1 MNSDKIKLKLS
12 SFLKIPE
19 DAQIVLQTIVLS
31 LAAAGGAVL
40 FMISINFLYGLLYVK
55 ASASS
60 RLSFVI
66 LSFLFIMISSFLV
79 SLLLKNVPSA
89 SGSGIPQ
96 AKAAYWKELG
106 YIPIKDVIVK
116 FIAGIVSIGG
126 GASLGREGPSVFLG
140 SGVASFLS
148 GYTGSPKR
156 QRRAA
161 CVVGASAGLAAAFNT
176 PLAAITFSIEE
187 MINDLNTKYLGRV
200 VFASLLE
207 R

>member
-1 MNSDKIKLKLS
+1 M
-12 SFLKIPE
+12 
-19 DAQIVLQTIVLS
+19 V
-31 LAAAGGAVL
+31 
-40 FMISINFLYGLLYVK
+40 SINFLYGLLYVK

-89 SGSGIPQ
+89 AGSGIPQ

-126 GASLGREGPSVFLG
+126 GASLGREGPSVFLVV
-140 SGVASFLS
+140 SGIISVRLH
-148 GYTGSPKR
+148 R
-156 QRRAA
+156 
-161 CVVGASAGLAAAFNT
+161 
-176 PLAAITFSIEE
+176 
-187 MINDLNTKYLGRV
+187 
-200 VFASLLE
+200 FA
-207 R
+207 